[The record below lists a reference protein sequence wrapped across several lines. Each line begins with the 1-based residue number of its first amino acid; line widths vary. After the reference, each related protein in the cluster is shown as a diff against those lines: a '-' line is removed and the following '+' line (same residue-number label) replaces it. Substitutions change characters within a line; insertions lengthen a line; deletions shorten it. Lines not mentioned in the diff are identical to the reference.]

1 MAPSSISIDSGV
13 FRAVVDEA
21 TKVLALPYR
30 PARRFGT
37 EPDLAAGLC
46 FLYPEFL
53 RFVPTDFSPVKPAPT
68 CNVIS
73 EDPIAEIFVSHA
85 WRDRSAFWEISA
97 NVGFRT
103 ALMNADL
110 FSLGFRAVGL
120 TIFQETVDVIK
131 LNVPEGPSFAAD
143 PTLLRRLRILRAYL
157 RSDCYDFFGSLD
169 EKLRAV
175 MQYLVSEGKCPSCY
189 LDYHL
194 LHPASCVNQRKLQ

>member
-85 WRDRSAFWEISA
+85 MARQIRFLGDKCERRISH
-97 NVGFRT
+97 
-103 ALMNADL
+103 
-110 FSLGFRAVGL
+110 
-120 TIFQETVDVIK
+120 
-131 LNVPEGPSFAAD
+131 
-143 PTLLRRLRILRAYL
+143 
-157 RSDCYDFFGSLD
+157 GSH
-169 EKLRAV
+169 ER
-175 MQYLVSEGKCPSCY
+175 
-189 LDYHL
+189 
-194 LHPASCVNQRKLQ
+194 